1 MPCSGGG
8 PSKEQIDREIRDE
21 NTMTRL
27 SCDRCKEIESRGSE
41 VPDWAKEWWE
51 SHKRKDYE
59 ETLHSEKKRKEVEI
73 RKRAINKLTP
83 EERAELGV

>member
-1 MPCSGGG
+1 MPCSDGG
-8 PSKEQIDREIRDE
+8 PSREQIDREIRDV

-27 SCDRCKEIESRGSE
+27 SCDRCQEIESRGSE
-41 VPDWAKEWWE
+41 VPEWAKEWWE

-59 ETLHSEKKRKEVEI
+59 ETLRSEKKRKEVEI